1 MGAMGGS
8 VPNDWNWFDPDS
20 QTRFEARK
28 LTIDPDATTE
38 RRLQN
43 IIRLID
49 RIFDHISVFEQYDE
63 TRGNGRAGLRATAQP
78 ERKLSLPAVTATLSH
93 VERQL
98 GELQK
103 ALEGERERFL
113 RQQLNALGID
123 QSTRGLKL
131 HLGSAGYLIDGWL
144 NIDAGG
150 ADLTLN
156 VNWGLPFPDG
166 SARFLYCS
174 HLLEHLRYTDQAPV
188 LAREVHR
195 VLEPGG
201 IARFVVPD
209 LEKLLAAYAR
219 RDQQFFTSRQ
229 EFYPLPPS
237 FLRDGVATL
246 DYLLL
251 FAGAA
256 PQQLGYNHKFGYD
269 SAVLCKLLEDAGF
282 SSVQESAFQASQAQ
296 ELRVDTF
303 SYNTH
308 AKQQGSEH
316 YSIFVEAIK

>member
-1 MGAMGGS
+1 MGVTKDS
-8 VPNDWNWFDPDS
+8 IPNDWNWFDPDS
-20 QTRFEARK
+20 QTRFKLRQ

-43 IIRLID
+43 IVRLID
-49 RIFDHISVFEQYDE
+49 RIFDHVSVFEQHDE
-63 TRGNGRAGLRATAQP
+63 TRGNGRAGLRATALP
-78 ERKLSLPAVTATLSH
+78 ERKLSLPAVSATLSH

-98 GELQK
+98 GELQE
-103 ALEGERERFL
+103 ALEGERELFL
-113 RQQLNALGID
+113 RHQLTPLGID
-123 QSTRGLKL
+123 ESTRGLKL
-131 HLGSAGYLIDGWL
+131 HLGSAGYLIEGWL

-166 SARFLYCS
+166 SARFVYCS
-174 HLLEHLRYTDQAPV
+174 HLLEHLRYGDQAPI

-201 IARFVVPD
+201 IVRFVVPD

-219 RDQQFFTSRQ
+219 RDQQFFASRQ

-269 SAVLCKLLEDAGF
+269 ASVLCRLLEGAGF
-282 SSVQESAFQASQAQ
+282 SSVRRCDFQASEAQ

-308 AKQQGSEH
+308 AKHQGSEH